1 MTKMYKKEEKSE
13 KISMI
18 IQKFVSNNQG
28 KINSIKKTIL
38 MIGQAIRRGPETALH
53 SFLPNI
59 LSIKSIF
66 STTK

>member
-1 MTKMYKKEEKSE
+1 MYKKEEKSD
-13 KISMI
+13 KISTI
-18 IQKFVSNNQG
+18 IQKYVSNNQN
-28 KINSIKKTIL
+28 KINSIRKTLL

-66 STTK
+66 TSVK